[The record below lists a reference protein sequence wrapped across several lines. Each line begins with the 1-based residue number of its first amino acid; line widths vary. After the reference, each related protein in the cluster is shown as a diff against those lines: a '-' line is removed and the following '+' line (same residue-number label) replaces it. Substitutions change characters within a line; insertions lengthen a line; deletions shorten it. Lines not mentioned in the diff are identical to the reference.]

1 MAPRPDPLPNP
12 LIAQLAG
19 ELEPVRPLRMR
30 HGVALVAFA
39 TFLTIIAIA
48 LWQGLWSG
56 PAQGQAAAI
65 FFIANGLIALVGLA
79 SARTVIRMAAPRVGV
94 RQDGLRWL
102 LAALAIL
109 PVTAVLLVALEGSM
123 GRHDHAADGLTCFI
137 AGTASGI
144 GVAATL
150 VFWLRRGAPV
160 APNLAGFYTGVAAG
174 AVGSFAHG
182 LSCPFD
188 SIGHLGIWHVAPVAV
203 SAALGRLA
211 VPALIRW

>member
-1 MAPRPDPLPNP
+1 MPPCPNP

-30 HGVALVAFA
+30 HGLALVAVA
-39 TFLTIIAIA
+39 TVLTIAAIA

-56 PAQGQAAAI
+56 PANGQAAAI

-79 SARTVIRMAAPRVGV
+79 AARAVVRMAAPRVGA

-109 PVTAVLLVALEGSM
+109 PVTALLLMALEGTV
-123 GRHDHAADGLTCFI
+123 GRHDQATDGLNCFI
-137 AGTASGI
+137 AGTVSGI
-144 GVAATL
+144 GVAAAL
-150 VFWLRRGAPV
+150 ILWLRRGAPV
-160 APNLAGFYTGVAAG
+160 APNLAGFYTGIAAG
-174 AVGSFAHG
+174 ALGSFAHG
-182 LSCPFD
+182 MSCPFD
-188 SIGHLGIWHVAPVAV
+188 TIGHLGIWHVAPVAV
-203 SAALGRLA
+203 SAALGRIA

>member
-1 MAPRPDPLPNP
+1 MPPRPNP

-19 ELEPVRPLRMR
+19 ELEPVRPLRLR
-30 HGVALVAFA
+30 HGLALVAVA
-39 TFLTIIAIA
+39 TVLTIAAIA

-56 PAQGQAAAI
+56 PAKGQAAAI

-79 SARTVIRMAAPRVGV
+79 SVRTVVRMATPRVGA

-102 LAALAIL
+102 LAALAVL
-109 PVTAVLLVALEGSM
+109 PVTALLLMALEETV
-123 GRHDHAADGLTCFI
+123 GRHDQATDGLNCFI
-137 AGTASGI
+137 AGTVSGI
-144 GVAATL
+144 GVAAVL
-150 VFWLRRGAPV
+150 IVWLRRGAPV

-174 AVGSFAHG
+174 ALGSFAHG

-188 SIGHLGIWHVAPVAV
+188 TIGHLGIWHVAPVVV
-203 SAALGRLA
+203 SAALGRIA

>member
-1 MAPRPDPLPNP
+1 MTRRPNP
-12 LIAQLAG
+12 LIAQLAD
-19 ELEPVRPLRMR
+19 ELEPVRPLRML
-30 HGVALVAFA
+30 HGLALVMVA
-39 TFLTIIAIA
+39 TLLTIATIAQ
-48 LWQGLWSG
+48 WQGLWNG
-56 PAQGQAAAI
+56 PAEGQAAAI
-65 FFIANGLIALVGLA
+65 FFIANGLIALVGFA
-79 SARTVIRMAAPRVGV
+79 SVRTVVRMATPRVGV

-109 PVTAVLLVALEGSM
+109 PVTALLLVALEGAV
-123 GRHDHAADGLTCFI
+123 GKHHHVADGLTCFI

-144 GVAATL
+144 GVAAAL

-160 APNLAGFYTGVAAG
+160 APYVAGFYTGVAAG
-174 AVGSFAHG
+174 AVGSFTHG

-188 SIGHLGIWHVAPVAV
+188 TIDHLGIWHVAPVAV